1 MPTHICLHT
10 LTYHDAAIQYIILT
24 KFHFG
29 IKCSFMKPQVAPKWV
44 TAWNKISSF
53 PVYFKFI
60 QKLNNVTSPHSW
72 YQETAELQHIQHA
85 KRTQPTQLNFMSKF
99 PVPHLCHGRLSYLEG
114 AVISLFVVL
123 LKWRYP
129 IIQCLISLFW
139 LLSSLG
145 GTPQYK
151 QFTYCTQK
159 GANQGNYCF
168 AAPICQLWVRHW
180 LGWKCAIVCPVHAWT
195 SSENNAM
202 WITPGW

>member
-1 MPTHICLHT
+1 MISWNRSSS
-10 LTYHDAAIQYIILT
+10 ISII
-24 KFHFG
+24 K
-29 IKCSFMKPQVAPKWV
+29 
-44 TAWNKISSF
+44 
-53 PVYFKFI
+53 
-60 QKLNNVTSPHSW
+60 
-72 YQETAELQHIQHA
+72 HIQHT
-85 KRTQPTQLNFMSKF
+85 KPIQPTALNFLSKC
-99 PVPHLCHGRLSYLEG
+99 PVPHLCHPRLSSLEG
-114 AVISLFVVL
+114 AVIRLLVVL

-139 LLSSLG
+139 LLSSLW

-168 AAPICQLWVRHW
+168 AAPICQLRVWHW

-202 WITPGW
+202 WITPGWYETYELKRITQNSSSILLIQLKTSRKFPPSQNLRVILNVTFSLCVITPCLSHCVVMQCLFWL